1 MLENQNWLTLQE
13 RSEKTRLQL
22 FHKII
27 NNDLARPSQYL
38 LIKSLSETR
47 YTRQKT
53 YIYNFNVL
61 MYKKQFQISFFR
73 RTIKDRNKLLPDI
86 SNQISIENFKDALA

>member
-1 MLENQNWLTLQE
+1 MLAQVQRRAARYTFNVYHNTSKINEMLENQNWLTLQE

-53 YIYNFNVL
+53 YI
-61 MYKKQFQISFFR
+61 
-73 RTIKDRNKLLPDI
+73 
-86 SNQISIENFKDALA
+86 